1 MKTTII
7 GELNEPTTPP
17 PKIQWSMTVWI
28 NKKGIMQELVQ
39 GPLSARTLMYLH
51 NTPPRKLHPNFS
63 RSIHFIIYS
72 WPESSAEWKET
83 SNLESQIQSSN
94 PSWETRVQTSPMLLC
109 NLSIVFVRPMLFPRG
124 GRSKVNKY

>member
-1 MKTTII
+1 LRTTII

-51 NTPPRKLHPNFS
+51 NTPPRKLHPNLSMIHPFYYIFMAGVQCRMKRDFKS
-63 RSIHFIIYS
+63 RVPDPVLKS
-72 WPESSAEWKET
+72 
-83 SNLESQIQSSN
+83 
-94 PSWETRVQTSPMLLC
+94 LL
-109 NLSIVFVRPMLFPRG
+109 RD
-124 GRSKVNKY
+124 